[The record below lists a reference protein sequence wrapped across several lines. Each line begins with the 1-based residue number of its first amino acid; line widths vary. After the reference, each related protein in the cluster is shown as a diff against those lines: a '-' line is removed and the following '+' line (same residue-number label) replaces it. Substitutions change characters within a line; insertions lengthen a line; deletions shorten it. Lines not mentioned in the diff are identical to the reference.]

1 MDLPRY
7 AAMSRYW
14 DSHPPLHLMV
24 QGYLGIEAKPAKAQQ
39 IDSEADFIASFAS
52 CGGMVN

>member
-39 IDSEADFIASFAS
+39 IDSEADFITSFAS
-52 CGGMVN
+52 CGGLVN